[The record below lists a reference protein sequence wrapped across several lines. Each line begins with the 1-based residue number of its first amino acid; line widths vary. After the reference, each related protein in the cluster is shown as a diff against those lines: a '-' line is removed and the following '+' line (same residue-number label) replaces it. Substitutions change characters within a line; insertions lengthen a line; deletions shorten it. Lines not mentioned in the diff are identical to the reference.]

1 MDDNPTTGWVIAG
14 IALLLCV
21 LNAKR
26 LDRMEKD
33 IRSLADG
40 DTETVKLRRKL
51 DGYSDEG

>member
-1 MDDNPTTGWVIAG
+1 MDDNTTGWVIAG

-33 IRSLADG
+33 IRSLTDG
-40 DTETVKLRRKL
+40 DAETVKLRRKL
-51 DGYSDEG
+51 DGYPDE